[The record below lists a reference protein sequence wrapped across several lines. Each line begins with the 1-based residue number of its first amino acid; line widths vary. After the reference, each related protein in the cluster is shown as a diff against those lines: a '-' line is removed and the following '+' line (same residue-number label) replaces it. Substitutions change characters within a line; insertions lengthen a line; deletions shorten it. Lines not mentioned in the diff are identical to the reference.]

1 MRNLGMMQSAVLG
14 FALAG
19 LLSTAWSA
27 TDKVELPFEKFTLD
41 NGLRVIVHEDRKA
54 PIVTVSIW
62 YHVGSKDEPEGRSG
76 FAHLFEHL
84 MYNGSEN
91 YDDEYMKPFEQVG
104 ATGMNGTTWF
114 DRTNYFQNVPTPALD
129 MAMWMES
136 DRMGHLLGAVTQ
148 EKLDEQRGV
157 VQNEKRQGDNQPY
170 GLVEYRTL
178 EGLYPEGH
186 PYRHSTIG
194 SMEDLNA
201 AALED
206 VHQWF
211 KDYYGSANAVLVLA
225 GDIDVA
231 TARPLAEKYFGDI
244 PAGPPMKQMKSWV
257 PDRVANSRE
266 TMLDRVPQARIYRN
280 WAIPGRITQEAAL
293 LEIAADILGDGK
305 NSRLYQELVYKTR
318 LASNVSADFQPFELT
333 SLLTVE
339 VTLQPDADLER
350 VNGII
355 DDIMAD
361 FLRTGPTAEELDRA
375 RTKHNATLI
384 RGLEQ
389 IGGFGGKAVALAQG
403 ELYAGDAGFFSTR
416 LDWINAADKVQVH
429 EVSREWLSDGYY
441 QLDVLPFPEY
451 STADS
456 TADRSR
462 LPDVGTMPELSFP
475 AIQRAEL
482 SNGIKVVLAERHTIP
497 IVNLAIQF
505 DAGYAADSI
514 NGKLGNANFTLAM
527 LDEGT
532 NSRSAL
538 EISAEAESLGANLST
553 NSNLDTSS
561 VNVSALKSKLVQTI
575 DLFADVVRNPTFDEA
590 EIDRLRG
597 RWLSQIAQ
605 EKSQPVGIAIRMLP
619 PLIFGEDHAYGMP
632 MTGSGTEQAIKALG
646 RDDMV
651 DFQRDW
657 IRPDNATLF
666 VAGDT
671 TLEEIIPMLNHA
683 FGNWKAPSSAMQL
696 KNIAKVSLP
705 EKGRVIIVDKP
716 GSPQSLILAGHVA
729 PPTGADNNLA
739 IESMN
744 DVLGGQFTAR
754 VNMNLREDKSWSY
767 GAYTFMQNARGQRPF
782 MVYAPVQTDR
792 TGDSIKELVKEL
804 DQFLGD
810 KPADLLELDKVVKN
824 NVRSLP
830 GQYETAGAVLNS
842 MMSNQRFGRSDDYVP
857 SLKGQYESLNL
868 ENIQGAAEEVLKP
881 DKLIWLIV
889 GDRAEIESQLS
900 ELNLGEIE
908 FMDTDGNL
916 LK

>member
-1 MRNLGMMQSAVLG
+1 M
-14 FALAG
+14 F
-19 LLSTAWSA
+19 
-27 TDKVELPFEKFTLD
+27 
-41 NGLRVIVHEDRKA
+41 
-54 PIVTVSIW
+54 
-62 YHVGSKDEPEGRSG
+62 
-76 FAHLFEHL
+76 
-84 MYNGSEN
+84 NGSEN
-91 YDDEYMKPFEQVG
+91 FNDEYFKPFEQVG

-114 DRTNYFQNVPTPALD
+114 DRTNYFQNVPTPALE

-194 SMEDLNA
+194 SMDDLNA

-225 GDIDVA
+225 GDLDVA

-244 PAGPPMKQMKSWV
+244 PAGPPLKQMKSWI
-257 PDRVANSRE
+257 PDRVANTRE

-280 WAIPGRITQEAAL
+280 WAIPGRITREAAL
-293 LEIAADILGDGK
+293 LEMAADILGDGK
-305 NSRLYQELVYKTR
+305 NSRLYQELVYKNK
-318 LASNVSADFQPFELT
+318 LASNVSADFQGFELT
-333 SLLTVE
+333 SLFTVD
-339 VTLQPDADLER
+339 VTLQPDADVER

-355 DDIMAD
+355 DAVMAD
-361 FLRTGPTAEELDRA
+361 FLAAGPTKEELDRA
-375 RTKHNATLI
+375 RTKHNASLI

-416 LDWINAADKVQVH
+416 LDWINAAATEEVH
-429 EVSREWLSDGYY
+429 STSKAWLSDGYY

-451 STADS
+451 STHEA

-475 AIQRAEL
+475 EIQRAQL
-482 SNGIKVVLAERHTIP
+482 SNGIEVVLAERHTIP

-505 DAGYAADSI
+505 DAGYAADST
-514 NGKLGNANFTLAM
+514 NGKLGNAGFSLAM

-532 NSRSAL
+532 ANRSAL

-553 NSNLDTSS
+553 SSNLDTSS
-561 VNVSALKSKLVQTI
+561 VNVSALKSKLVPTI
-575 DLFADVVRNPTFDEA
+575 DLFADVVINPAFDQS

-605 EKSQPVGIAIRMLP
+605 EKNQPVGVAMRMLP
-619 PLIFGEDHAYGMP
+619 PLIYGDNHAYGIP
-632 MTGSGTEQAIKALG
+632 MTGSGTEAAIESLS

-651 DFQRDW
+651 QFHNDW

-671 TLEEIIPMLNHA
+671 SLEEIVPMLEDV
-683 FGNWKAPSSAMQL
+683 FGDWTAPASAMKQ
-696 KNIAKVSLP
+696 KNIADVSLP
-705 EKGRVIIVDKP
+705 QNGRVIIVDKP
-716 GSPQSLILAGHVA
+716 DSPQSMILAGHVA
-729 PPTGADNNLA
+729 PPTGVENNIA

-767 GAYTFMQNARGQRPF
+767 GAFTFMQNARGQRPY

-792 TGDSIKELVKEL
+792 TGDSIKELVKEF

-842 MMSNQRFGRSDDYVP
+842 MLSNQRFGRSDDYVP
-857 SLKGQYESLNL
+857 SLKAKYEGLNL
-868 ENIQGAAEEVLKP
+868 ENIQGAAEEVLNP
-881 DKLIWLIV
+881 DKLIWLII

-908 FMDTDGNL
+908 IMDSDGNL
-916 LK
+916 VE